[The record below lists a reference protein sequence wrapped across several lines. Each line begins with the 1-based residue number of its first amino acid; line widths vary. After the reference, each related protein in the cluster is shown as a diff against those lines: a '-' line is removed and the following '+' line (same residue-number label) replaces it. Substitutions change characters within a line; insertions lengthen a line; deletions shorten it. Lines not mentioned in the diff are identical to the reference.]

1 MNFQQTFFLK
11 RSGSKYSEFAGHIV
25 STAVLQP
32 CHGSVKAA
40 MCNGQMTV
48 GSNKTCKWC
57 AGFSLL
63 TLGSEDAF
71 FIILVILI
79 LRWLSKGGNA
89 ISVVVPGLELL
100 VIIMGR

>member
-1 MNFQQTFFLK
+1 MNVWVPIKLT
-11 RSGSKYSEFAGHIV
+11 Y
-25 STAVLQP
+25 
-32 CHGSVKAA
+32 
-40 MCNGQMTV
+40 
-48 GSNKTCKWC
+48 NKWR

-63 TLGSEDAF
+63 TPGSEDAF